1 MAEREDNGAP
11 KTTVPSVTVYLY
23 TPDEALGAVWRRTA
37 APPGFRLERLPALDP
52 VTPFASPEP
61 FLLLVDADSAA
72 AAELPLAEALEANL
86 HRVVWTG
93 PAKAIDRLG
102 PARLHEAYDVVPT
115 PVTPALLARWLAD
128 WARNIERTAALD
140 RLGRRADHLAEEN
153 SRLAAQL
160 AEVQQEREALV
171 RQRERLLEALQRVRQ
186 VARLSQQVNSLDLD
200 AIVEVCVHQLPDL
213 VGARRASLYFYDPAG
228 DRLVLQRHSHDG
240 PIAERID
247 LASHPNS
254 PMALAVRGGRM
265 LLIDAFDRFERQH
278 PEPLERPYQD
288 HYATDSC
295 IVIPLLGS
303 GRVLGVLN
311 LADKADG
318 SRFNPEVDLPVIEQ
332 IAQLIGASLYNVE
345 LFREMEHRAK
355 TDPLTGLTNRRALEE
370 AIAREIDRAQRY
382 GSPLAVLMIDVDGLK
397 HVNDRY
403 GHLAGDAVLQNIAA
417 VLIEA
422 VRSVDVPGRWAGDE
436 FLVILP
442 GTTAAQAE
450 QLARRLLD
458 RGHGQP
464 AHFQGQA
471 IPATFSIGA
480 TQYLPDETQ
489 ETLLA
494 RVDEALYQAK
504 AAGRDTVATAGPSTS
519 AGPAT

>member
-11 KTTVPSVTVYLY
+11 KTAVPSVTVYLY
-23 TPDEALGAVWRRTA
+23 TPDEALGAAWRKTVP
-37 APPGFRLERLPALDP
+37 PPGFCLKRLPALDP
-52 VTPFASPEP
+52 ATPFASQEP
-61 FLLLVDADSAA
+61 FLVLVDAASAEA
-72 AAELPLAEALEANL
+72 ADEPLAEALETHL

-93 PAKAIDRLG
+93 PATALDRLA
-102 PARLHEAYDVVPT
+102 PARLQGAYDVVPT
-115 PVTPALLARWLAD
+115 PVTPGLLARWLAN

-140 RLGRRADHLAEEN
+140 RLGRRADRLAEEN

-160 AEVQQEREALV
+160 SDLQQEREALV
-171 RQRERLLEALQRVRQ
+171 QQRERLLEALQRVRR
-186 VARLSQQVNSLDLD
+186 VARLSQQINSLDLD
-200 AIVEVCVHQLPDL
+200 TIVDVCVHQLPDL

-247 LASHPNS
+247 LATHPNS
-254 PMALAVRGGRM
+254 PMAVAVRRGRI

-278 PEPLERPYQD
+278 PEALDRPYQH

-295 IVIPLLGS
+295 IVIPLTGG

-318 SRFNPEVDLPVIEQ
+318 TRFDPDVDLPVIEQ

-345 LFREMEHRAK
+345 LFREMERRAK

-370 AIAREIDRAQRY
+370 ALAREIDRAQRY
-382 GSPLAVLMIDVDGLK
+382 GSPLALLMLDVDGLK

-403 GHLAGDAVLQNIAA
+403 GHLAGDAVLRNIAA
-417 VLIEA
+417 VLLET

-442 GTTAAQAE
+442 GTTATQAE
-450 QLARRLLD
+450 RLARRLLD
-458 RGHGQP
+458 RGRRQP
-464 AHFQGQA
+464 AHFQGQTVHT
-471 IPATFSIGA
+471 TFSIGA

-504 AAGRDTVATAGPSTS
+504 AAGRDTVATAGSSTTSEPS
-519 AGPAT
+519 A